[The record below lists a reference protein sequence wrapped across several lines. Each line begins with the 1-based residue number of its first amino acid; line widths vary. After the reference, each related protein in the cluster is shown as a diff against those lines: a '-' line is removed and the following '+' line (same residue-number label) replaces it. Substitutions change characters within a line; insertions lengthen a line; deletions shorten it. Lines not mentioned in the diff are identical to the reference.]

1 MPQVSSGLL
10 TLTFPSRGTVVK
22 GCLVLANQIGCSSL
36 GEGGVGS
43 NQDEGERLQL
53 NHERCWEDENWP
65 LEEKNSVRG
74 QRGGL
79 IAWSFCMIKFY

>member
-10 TLTFPSRGTVVK
+10 TLTFPSRGTVLK
-22 GCLVLANQIGCSSL
+22 GCLVLANQIGLSSR
-36 GEGGVGS
+36 GAEGGS

-53 NHERCWEDENWP
+53 NHERCWEDEKNWP

-74 QRGGL
+74 QRGGF
-79 IAWSFCMIKFY
+79 IAQSFCVIKIY